1 MGHKY
6 DAERIANLK
15 RMSSE
20 IWKRNSDAYV
30 IIEHLT
36 EGTTEEKEL
45 GEAGIMLWRNMNHAY
60 CESAMGW
67 PDNSNFSGL
76 YEVHPI
82 CL

>member
-1 MGHKY
+1 MAGFWMKEYKVDGFRYDFTKGFSNTSQDTWANKY

-36 EGTTEEKEL
+36 AADGGRL
-45 GEAGIMLWRNMNHAY
+45 
-60 CESAMGW
+60 
-67 PDNSNFSGL
+67 
-76 YEVHPI
+76 
-82 CL
+82 